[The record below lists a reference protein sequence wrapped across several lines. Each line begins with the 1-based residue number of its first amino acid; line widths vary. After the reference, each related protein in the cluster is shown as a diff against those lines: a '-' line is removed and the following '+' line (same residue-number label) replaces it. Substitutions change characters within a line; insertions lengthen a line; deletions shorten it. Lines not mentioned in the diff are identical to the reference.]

1 MAQETGRIVAAR
13 FYALQS
19 FGRLRRQVCQLYPQQ
34 ETDPLPLHPGEL
46 RQGLHFDQRRPDA
59 QQLSQEGQRHYAGGL
74 SEVRFVTLKT
84 VFLHFFLFVF
94 NFEQV

>member
-19 FGRLRRQVCQLYPQQ
+19 VGRLRRQVRQLYPQQ

-46 RQGLHFDQRRPDA
+46 RQSLHFHQRCPDA
-59 QQLSQEGQRHYAGGL
+59 QQLSSEGQRHYAGRL
-74 SEVRFVTLKT
+74 PKVIFDLTNS
-84 VFLHFFLFVF
+84 FLH
-94 NFEQV
+94 